1 MVVLTLYI
9 QSKTQFC
16 MTPRKS
22 QNTGFQNSVGDTP
35 TGTSLPSTK
44 AAILR
49 IHSGVVVFE
58 FGSKSGFVIATR
70 KALKQGL
77 AIIAIPS
84 ALSNPR
90 SRGGD
95 QLIRSGAILTG
106 PAKNVF

>member
-1 MVVLTLYI
+1 
-9 QSKTQFC
+9 
-16 MTPRKS
+16 
-22 QNTGFQNSVGDTP
+22 
-35 TGTSLPSTK
+35 
-44 AAILR
+44 
-49 IHSGVVVFE
+49 
-58 FGSKSGFVIATR
+58 VIATR